1 MFAFFLF
8 FFTMVHRSVSDIV
21 RRVHPSF
28 WAEEPPLEKPQLSS
42 TVYNPAHFPQINLDL
57 TCFLKI
63 VMEESL
69 SQRFIL
75 FVYWINLL
83 LEMTIWIFVSVWIT
97 LSFFVYICLIV
108 IWLYF
113 ICPFVYQRKWK
124 MVVWTLQQESTHYRL
139 PAPDPVTA
147 CHRPLLSND
156 SQHRSEEGHLFT
168 FQGFISIWSH
178 CPCP

>member
-28 WAEEPPLEKPQLSS
+28 WAEEPPLEKLQLSS
-42 TVYNPAHFPQINLDL
+42 TVYNPAHFPQTNLDL

-83 LEMTIWIFVSVWIT
+83 LEMTIWIFVSIWISF
-97 LSFFVYICLIV
+97 SFFVYICL
-108 IWLYF
+108 L
-113 ICPFVYQRKWK
+113 
-124 MVVWTLQQESTHYRL
+124 
-139 PAPDPVTA
+139 
-147 CHRPLLSND
+147 LLSACI
-156 SQHRSEEGHLFT
+156 LFVRL
-168 FQGFISIWSH
+168 SIKENERWWSGL
-178 CPCP
+178 CSKRALITDFRRQTQLGKTSVQKKRFLSGIARIT